1 MRLNLNSEVDIKRN
15 KILVSQRIDFFPLRK
30 EYRDSI
36 DQSLIEWISRLGAI
50 AVPVPNSLIK
60 SDSLNSWLNE
70 MSPDAVFLSGGNDI
84 GEFNLRDDTER
95 YLLQYSEQNAL
106 PVLGI
111 CRGMQM
117 LANYSGTEL
126 KKVDCHVSIRHKL
139 IKNSFGYGLPGE
151 DVNSY
156 HEMALADC
164 PEGYTVSAQSVDGTI
179 EAIVHSKIPWE
190 GWMWHPERE
199 KEFVLSDL
207 DRARSILLPPN

>member
-1 MRLNLNSEVDIKRN
+1 MPLNLNFEGDIKRN
-15 KILVSQRIDFFPLRK
+15 KILVSQRIDFLPLRK

-36 DQSLIEWISRLGAI
+36 DQRLIDWVSNLGAI
-50 AVPVPNSLIK
+50 AVPVPNSLVK
-60 SDSLNSWLNE
+60 SDSLSSWLHE
-70 MSPDAVFLSGGNDI
+70 ISPDAVVLSGGNNI
-84 GEFNLRDDTER
+84 GEFNLRDDTEWN
-95 YLLQYSEQNAL
+95 LLQYSEHNAL

-117 LANYSGTEL
+117 LAKYSGTQL
-126 KKVDCHVSIRHKL
+126 KKVDCHVGVRHKL
-139 IKNSFGYGLPGE
+139 VKNSFGYGLPGE

-156 HEMALADC
+156 HEMTLADC
-164 PEGYTVSAQSVDGTI
+164 PTGYIVSAQSVDGTI

-207 DRARSILLPPN
+207 DRARSILLPRN